1 MEAVVGSVDFSM
13 CVYLYVR
20 REGCICPVIL
30 LRVVLMQCLSFI
42 YVLCIPAILCA
53 VSSFLFDPHAVSMF
67 ASVQIWK
74 EKRGEEGSEGRSAAT
89 KVRPPE

>member
-1 MEAVVGSVDFSM
+1 MCLFVCETQGLYLPCDSFKSGADAVFVL
-13 CVYLYVR
+13 YLR
-20 REGCICPVIL
+20 PL
-30 LRVVLMQCLSFI
+30 
-42 YVLCIPAILCA
+42 PAVLCA
-53 VSSFLFDPHAVSMF
+53 VSGFLFDPHAVSMF